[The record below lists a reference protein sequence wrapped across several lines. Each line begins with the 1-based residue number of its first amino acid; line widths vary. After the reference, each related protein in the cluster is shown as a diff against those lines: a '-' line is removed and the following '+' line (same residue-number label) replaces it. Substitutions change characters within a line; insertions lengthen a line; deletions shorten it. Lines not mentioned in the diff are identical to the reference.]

1 VPIREWPEST
11 RPRERLV
18 ARGAAS
24 LSDDEVLALVVGSGT
39 RGRSA
44 LVIGNEVLRRIGGTR
59 AVGQADVSRLRECG
73 LGLATAVRVSAAC
86 ELGRRVIAARA
97 DGERCDTPELA
108 AAALAPHFAHL
119 ERESLVVALLS
130 RKHRLMAVVPVYN
143 GNVAGTSVRIGELF
157 TEAVRRNSSGILLAH
172 NHPSGDPSP
181 SADDLRTTK
190 DAAAAGR
197 LLGIEV
203 VDHLV
208 FGAGRW
214 ISLQRAWPDSVR
226 IPAKLIEGS
235 RVPIDSDSPIPR
247 CTPRG
252 SRSRA
257 GSCPTPVP

>member
-18 ARGAAS
+18 ARGASS
-24 LSDDEVLALVVGSGT
+24 LSDDELLALLIGSGT
-39 RGRSA
+39 RARSA
-44 LVIGNEVLRRIGGTR
+44 LLIANEVLRSLGGTR
-59 AVGQADVSRLRECG
+59 AVGQADVSRLRGSG
-73 LGLATAVRVSAAC
+73 LGLATAVRVAAAC
-86 ELGRRVIAARA
+86 ELGRRVIAAGA

-108 AAALAPHFAHL
+108 AAALAPHFPHL

-130 RKHRLMAVVPVYN
+130 RKHRLIAVVPVYL
-143 GNVAGTSVRIGELF
+143 GNVAGTPVRIAELF
-157 TEAVRRNSSGILLAH
+157 TEAVRRNASGILLAH
-172 NHPSGDPSP
+172 NHPSGDPAP

-214 ISLQRAWPDSVR
+214 VSLRREPSGGVFS
-226 IPAKLIEGS
+226 LL
-235 RVPIDSDSPIPR
+235 
-247 CTPRG
+247 
-252 SRSRA
+252 
-257 GSCPTPVP
+257 

>member
-1 VPIREWPEST
+1 M
-11 RPRERLV
+11 
-18 ARGAAS
+18 ARGASS
-24 LSDDEVLALVVGSGT
+24 LSDDELLALLIGNGT
-39 RGRSA
+39 RRRSA
-44 LVIGNEVLRRIGGTR
+44 LLIANEVLRALGGVR
-59 AVGQADVSRLRECG
+59 AVGQADVTRLCEAG
-73 LGLATAVRVSAAC
+73 VGPATAARVAAAC
-86 ELGRRVIAARA
+86 ELGRRVIAASA

-130 RKHRLMAVVPVYN
+130 RKHRLIAVVPVYV

-157 TEAVRRNSSGILLAH
+157 TEAVRRNASGILLAH

-190 DAAAAGR
+190 DAAAAGK

-214 ISLQRAWPDSVR
+214 VSLQRAWPDGLR
-226 IPAKLIEGS
+226 TA
-235 RVPIDSDSPIPR
+235 
-247 CTPRG
+247 
-252 SRSRA
+252 RSA
-257 GSCPTPVP
+257 

>member
-18 ARGAAS
+18 ARGASS
-24 LSDDEVLALVVGSGT
+24 LSDDELLALLIGSGT
-39 RGRSA
+39 RQRSA
-44 LVIGNEVLRRIGGTR
+44 LLIANEVLRELGGTR
-59 AVGQADVSRLRECG
+59 SVGQADVTRLRDAG
-73 LGLATAVRVSAAC
+73 LGQATAVRVAAAC
-86 ELGRRVIAARA
+86 ELGRRVIAASA

-130 RKHRLMAVVPVYN
+130 RKHRLTAVVSVYV
-143 GNVAGTSVRIGELF
+143 GNVAGTSVRIAELF
-157 TEAVRRNSSGILLAH
+157 TEAVRRNASGILLAH

-181 SADDLRTTK
+181 SADDIRTTK
-190 DAAAAGR
+190 DAVAAGR

-214 ISLQRAWPDSVR
+214 ISLQRSAGATIAWR
-226 IPAKLIEGS
+226 
-235 RVPIDSDSPIPR
+235 
-247 CTPRG
+247 
-252 SRSRA
+252 
-257 GSCPTPVP
+257 

>member
-18 ARGAAS
+18 ARGASS
-24 LSDDEVLALVVGSGT
+24 LSDDELLALLIGSGT
-39 RGRSA
+39 RARSA
-44 LVIGNEVLRRIGGTR
+44 LLIANEMLRAIGGAR
-59 AVGQADVSRLRECG
+59 SLGQADVSRLRECG
-73 LGLATAVRVSAAC
+73 AGLATAVRVAAAC
-86 ELGRRVIAARA
+86 ELGRRVIAASA

-130 RKHRLMAVVPVYN
+130 RKHRLMAVVPVYV

-157 TEAVRRNSSGILLAH
+157 TEAVRRNASGILLAH

-197 LLGIEV
+197 ILGIEL
-203 VDHLV
+203 VDHVV
-208 FGAGRW
+208 FGAGKW
-214 ISLQRAWPDSVR
+214 VSLRRSAGDAIAWR
-226 IPAKLIEGS
+226 
-235 RVPIDSDSPIPR
+235 
-247 CTPRG
+247 
-252 SRSRA
+252 
-257 GSCPTPVP
+257 

>member
-18 ARGAAS
+18 ARGAQS
-24 LSDDEVLALVVGSGT
+24 LSDDELLALLIGSGT
-39 RGRSA
+39 RTRSA
-44 LVIGNEVLRRIGGTR
+44 LLIANEVLRAIGGSR
-59 AVGQADVSRLRECG
+59 VIGQADVSRLRAAG

-86 ELGRRVIAARA
+86 ELGRRVIAAGSE
-97 DGERCDTPELA
+97 GERCDTPELA

-130 RKHRLMAVVPVYN
+130 RKHRLIAVVSVYL
-143 GNVAGTSVRIGELF
+143 GNVAGTPVRIAELF
-157 TEAVRRNSSGILLAH
+157 TEAVRRNASGILLAH

-208 FGAGRW
+208 FGAARW
-214 ISLQRAWPDSVR
+214 VSFRRDA
-226 IPAKLIEGS
+226 
-235 RVPIDSDSPIPR
+235 
-247 CTPRG
+247 
-252 SRSRA
+252 
-257 GSCPTPVP
+257 PTAL

>member
-1 VPIREWPEST
+1 MPIREWPEST

-18 ARGAAS
+18 ARGAQS
-24 LSDDEVLALVVGSGT
+24 LSDDELLALLIGSGT
-39 RGRSA
+39 SRRSA
-44 LVIGNEVLRRIGGTR
+44 LLIANEVLRAIGGTR
-59 AVGQADVSRLRECG
+59 VIGQAGVSRLRGAG

-86 ELGRRVIAARA
+86 ELGRRVIAAGS

-130 RKHRLMAVVPVYN
+130 RKHRLIAVVPVYL
-143 GNVAGTSVRIGELF
+143 GNVAGTPVRIAELF
-157 TEAVRRNSSGILLAH
+157 TEAVRRNASGILLAH

-208 FGAGRW
+208 FGAARW
-214 ISLQRAWPDSVR
+214 VSFRRDA
-226 IPAKLIEGS
+226 
-235 RVPIDSDSPIPR
+235 
-247 CTPRG
+247 
-252 SRSRA
+252 
-257 GSCPTPVP
+257 PTAL